1 MPGTA
6 VVIGARNLGGAIIE
20 HLNDRG
26 WRVAGIARS
35 EETLEQVRARQVL
48 AIGAD
53 ASDPRSL
60 RDALAR
66 AAEEL
71 SPPSLIVNAA
81 SAARPPEGETAF
93 GGGTIVEGTLEG
105 MRGWSSAVAEQAFV
119 FLSEGA
125 RALTRHGGGTLVQVT
140 GGSSRRAMP
149 GRGMWSAGA
158 QATRALTQAAAQEL
172 REQGVHVALLVVDAT
187 IASPK
192 TTHVTSTEG
201 PSLRGPKDETRLSP
215 DNALA
220 DQALIA
226 EAVEF
231 LARQQPRAM
240 THELVVT
247 PAGDNW
253 TP

>member
-6 VVIGARNLGGAIIE
+6 VVIGARNLGGAIID
-20 HLNDRG
+20 HLNERG
-26 WRVAGIARS
+26 WRVAGVARS
-35 EETLEQVRARQVL
+35 EETLEQVRAQGVL
-48 AIGAD
+48 AVQAD

-60 RDALAR
+60 RDALRDVAD
-66 AAEEL
+66 EL

-81 SAARPPEGETAF
+81 SAAKPPEGETAF
-93 GGGTIVEGTLEG
+93 GGGTIVEGSLEG
-105 MRGWSSAVAEQAFV
+105 MRGWASAVSEQAFV

-125 RALTRHGGGTLVQVT
+125 RALTRHGGGTLIQVT

-187 IASPK
+187 IESPK
-192 TTHVTSTEG
+192 TASFTSG
-201 PSLRGPKDETRLSP
+201 APKD
-215 DNALA
+215 ALA

-226 EAVEF
+226 RAVEF
-231 LARQQPRAM
+231 LANQQPRAM
-240 THELVVT
+240 THELVLT
-247 PAGDNW
+247 PAGDTW

>member
-1 MPGTA
+1 MAGTA
-6 VVIGARNLGGAIIE
+6 VVIGARNLGGAIID
-20 HLNDRG
+20 HLNGRG

-35 EETLEQVRARQVL
+35 EETLEQVRERRVL
-48 AIGAD
+48 AVQAD
-53 ASDPRSL
+53 ASDPKAL
-60 RDALAR
+60 RTALADI
-66 AAEEL
+66 AEDL
-71 SPPSLIVNAA
+71 SPPALIVNAA
-81 SAARPPEGETAF
+81 SAAKPPEGETAF

-105 MRGWSSAVAEQAFV
+105 MRGWSSAVSEQAFV

-125 RALTRHGGGTLVQVT
+125 RALTSHGGGTLIQIT

-158 QATRALTQAAAQEL
+158 SATRAVTHAAAQEL

-192 TTHVTSTEG
+192 TAEFT
-201 PSLRGPKDETRLSP
+201 KDLPE
-215 DNALA
+215 NALG

-226 EAVEF
+226 QAVEY
-231 LARQQPRAM
+231 LAGQGDRAL

-247 PAGDNW
+247 PAGDTW